1 MLDSGPM
8 TEPTVVIRPTD
19 RLDHDQWAAL
29 FRAYREFYRLNPDEA
44 VVERVWSWIGD
55 PGHETNA
62 LVAATGNGALVGIA
76 HYRRFAR
83 PSTGSMGIYLDDLF
97 TDIEHRGTG
106 VGRALITA
114 VTEIGVREGCSIVR
128 WITAND
134 NRTAQ
139 RLYESLAI
147 RTSWL
152 TYDRLCRQ
160 GL

>member
-1 MLDSGPM
+1 M
-8 TEPTVVIRPTD
+8 TEPTVAIRPPHDAD
-19 RLDHDQWAAL
+19 RDQWAAL
-29 FRAYREFYRLNPDEA
+29 FRAYREFYQLAPDEA
-44 VVERVWSWIGD
+44 VIERVWSWIGD
-55 PGHETNA
+55 PAHETNA
-62 LVAATGNGALVGIA
+62 LVADGGNSALIGLA
-76 HYRRFAR
+76 HFRRFAR
-83 PSTGSMGIYLDDLF
+83 PSTGSTGIHLDDLF

-114 VTEIGVREGCSIVR
+114 VTEIGAREGCSIVR
-128 WITAND
+128 WITASD

>member
-1 MLDSGPM
+1 M
-8 TEPTVVIRPTD
+8 TEPAVAIRQPRDT
-19 RLDHDQWAAL
+19 DHDQWAAL
-29 FRAYREFYRLNPDEA
+29 FRAYREFYQLAPDEA
-44 VVERVWSWIGD
+44 VIERVWLWIGD
-55 PGHETNA
+55 PAHETNA
-62 LVAATGNGALVGIA
+62 LVADGGNSALIGLA
-76 HYRRFAR
+76 HFRRFAR
-83 PSTGSMGIYLDDLF
+83 PSTGSTGIYLDDLF
-97 TDIEHRGTG
+97 TDTEHRGAG

-152 TYDRLCRQ
+152 TYDRLCRPEF
-160 GL
+160 

>member
-83 PSTGSMGIYLDDLF
+83 PSTGSIGIYLDDLF
-97 TDIEHRGTG
+97 TDVEHRGTG
-106 VGRALITA
+106 VGRALIAA
-114 VTEIGVREGCSIVR
+114 VTEIGAREGCSIVR
-128 WITAND
+128 WITAGD
-134 NRTAQ
+134 NRPAQ
-139 RLYESLAI
+139 RLYESLAT

-152 TYDRLCRQ
+152 TYDRLCQ
-160 GL
+160 PMS